1 MNISISIPNVSDET
15 LEQIEIKLNDQIVNH
30 YIKPVKDDKIE
41 IDFFDNR
48 ITIIFNNVKK
58 YKDLTI
64 D

>member
-1 MNISISIPNVSDET
+1 MDISITIPNVTDET
-15 LEQIEIKLNDQIVNH
+15 LEQIEIKLNGQIVNH

>member
-15 LEQIEIKLNDQIVNH
+15 LDQIDIKLNGQSVNH

-41 IDFFDNR
+41 IDVFDNR

-58 YKDLTI
+58 YKDLTNE
-64 D
+64 